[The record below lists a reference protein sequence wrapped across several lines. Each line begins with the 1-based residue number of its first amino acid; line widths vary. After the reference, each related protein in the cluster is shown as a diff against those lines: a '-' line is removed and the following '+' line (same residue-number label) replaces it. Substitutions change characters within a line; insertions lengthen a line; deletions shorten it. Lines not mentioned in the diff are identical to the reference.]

1 MRKTLLFCGLFTFA
15 AFSLNSCDDDEENTP
30 TEVKLTT
37 EFVGRSGCLGSA
49 FGSSVD
55 DAVDSY
61 DKAIIPYI
69 SYKYDTKSKEVELV
83 MNNIVA
89 ACDADMKMNV
99 NVNGDTLTLVPYLTN
114 ESIADC
120 MCTFNLTSKIKGA
133 LAKAYYIKLHS
144 QDPNERIIDLAKNT
158 EGVIY
163 LDE

>member
-15 AFSLNSCDDDEENTP
+15 AFSLNSCDDDEENIP

-37 EFVGRSGCLGSA
+37 EFVGQSGCLGSA
-49 FGSSVD
+49 LGSAD

-61 DKAIIPYI
+61 NQAIIPYI
-69 SYKYDTKSKEVELV
+69 SYKYDTRSKEVELV

-89 ACDADMKMNV
+89 PCDADMKMNV
-99 NVNGDTLTLVPYLTN
+99 NVNGDTLTLVSYLTN

-120 MCTFNLTSKIKGA
+120 MCTFNLTSKVKGA
-133 LAKAYYIKLHS
+133 LAKAYYIKFYK
-144 QDPNERIIDLAKNT
+144 DPNERIIDLAKNT

-163 LDE
+163 LNE